1 MGTFLILFILVGIVY
16 GIYIGWDDIKEGYSD
31 IEGMFDPVGTSNQS
45 SFIDGIEDKQV
56 KSNTKKSTESLI
68 AGITDA
74 VDKTAPVEDQKGSIR
89 VFDHTSKRSG
99 KGDGGTTIGK
109 GVSDEVPSLSPERR
123 VSPNEIFQRSSVA

>member
-1 MGTFLILFILVGIVY
+1 M
-16 GIYIGWDDIKEGYSD
+16 IKEGD
-31 IEGMFDPVGTSNQS
+31 INIEGNPVGTSNQS

-74 VDKTAPVEDQKGSIR
+74 SAKMAPVEDQKGSIR
-89 VFDHTSKRSG
+89 VFDHTSKKSG
-99 KGDGGTTIGK
+99 KGDGGSTIGK

-123 VSPNEIFQRSSVA
+123 VSPNETFQRSSVA